1 VLTCRRRRLR
11 SGATTAEAATSQY
24 LARIDALDGR
34 YGAFEYVDR
43 EGALASARELDARL
57 AGGGGEDLGP
67 LMGVPVAVKDLC
79 VVEGM
84 PLTAGSSLPP
94 EVLREI
100 VTGGGAEGSVVRSLR
115 YDVRG
120 MASSLARLR
129 VAGRC
134 SIRVVALREACA
146 CHARCWVPGWRG
158 AGLTHGEAG
167 CRPDTQRGGLRHPRQ
182 DQDGRVGL
190 LAHGCKWQC
199 LSGVVGRGGCRHAG
213 MMRCG

>member
-146 CHARCWVPGWRG
+146 CHARC
-158 AGLTHGEAG
+158 
-167 CRPDTQRGGLRHPRQ
+167 
-182 DQDGRVGL
+182 
-190 LAHGCKWQC
+190 
-199 LSGVVGRGGCRHAG
+199 
-213 MMRCG
+213 